1 MTATEPL
8 RTDGVTTET
17 RAAVLPE
24 VATSARRARG
34 RARGRARRDRDL
46 RRAPASKGDQR
57 MPLALGSTAVLLLG
71 ALYCLLPVAWVLIAS
86 TKDAAELFS
95 TFTFA
100 PSTHL
105 WDNIVEL
112 TAYRDGLYWRWMLN
126 TAIYAGVGAVVS
138 TYVSAISGYALAKY
152 TFAGKGVVF
161 KVLLMGVL
169 VPGVILAIPQYL
181 LLAQAGLTNTYW
193 SVLLPQLI
201 SPYGIYLARIY
212 AAAAVPTD
220 VVESARTEGARE
232 LFIFHRIALPMM
244 GPGLVTIFLFQFV
257 AVWNNFML
265 PYIMLGNDELFPITV
280 GLHGLLNQGA
290 SLPAMYTLVITGA
303 LLSVVPL
310 IVLFLVLQRY
320 WRVDLAAGAVKA

>member
-1 MTATEPL
+1 MAL
-8 RTDGVTTET
+8 TTNT
-17 RAAVLPE
+17 RAATVPDL
-24 VATSARRARG
+24 R
-34 RARGRARRDRDL
+34 RARRDSHTADTRV
-46 RRAPASKGDQR
+46 RVAP
-57 MPLALGSTAVLLLG
+57 GSTAILLLG
-71 ALYCLLPVAWVLIAS
+71 AFYCLLPVVWVLIAS
-86 TKDAAELFS
+86 TKDASELFS
-95 TFTFA
+95 TFTLA

-105 WDNIVEL
+105 WDNIVAL
-112 TAYRDGLYWRWMLN
+112 TEYRDGLYWRWMLN
-126 TAIYAGVGAVVS
+126 TALYAGVGAIVS
-138 TYVSAISGYALAKY
+138 TYISAISGYALAKF
-152 TFAGKGVVF
+152 TFPGKGVVF

-181 LLAQAGLTNTYW
+181 LLAQVELTNTYW

-220 VVESARTEGARE
+220 IIESARTEGARE
-232 LFIFHRIALPMM
+232 MYIFHRIVMPMM
-244 GPGLVTIFLFQFV
+244 APGLVTIFLFQFV

-280 GLHGLLNQGA
+280 GLSGLLNQGA

-303 LLSVVPL
+303 LLSIVPL
-310 IVLFLVLQRY
+310 IILFLVMQRY

>member
-1 MTATEPL
+1 MTLTAESPS
-8 RTDGVTTET
+8 TDT
-17 RAAVLPE
+17 RAATVPD
-24 VATSARRARG
+24 VR
-34 RARGRARRDRDL
+34 RARRDSRGADS
-46 RRAPASKGDQR
+46 RVRIAPA
-57 MPLALGSTAVLLLG
+57 STAVLLLG
-71 ALYCLLPVAWVLIAS
+71 AVYCLLPVVWVLIAS
-86 TKDAAELFS
+86 TKDASELFS
-95 TFTFA
+95 TFTLA

-105 WDNIVEL
+105 WDNIVAL
-112 TAYRDGLYWRWMLN
+112 TEYRDGLFWRWMLN
-126 TAIYAGVGAVVS
+126 TALYAGVGAVVA
-138 TYVSAISGYALAKY
+138 TYVSALSGYALAK
-152 TFAGKGVVF
+152 FDFPGKSIVF

-181 LLAQAGLTNTYW
+181 LLAQAELTNTYW

-220 VVESARTEGARE
+220 VIESARTEGAGE
-232 LFIFHRIALPMM
+232 LHIFHRIAMPMM
-244 GPGLVTIFLFQFV
+244 APGFVTIFLFQFV

-280 GLHGLLNQGA
+280 GLSGLLNQGA

-303 LLSVVPL
+303 LLSIIPL
-310 IVLFLVLQRY
+310 IILFLVLQRY